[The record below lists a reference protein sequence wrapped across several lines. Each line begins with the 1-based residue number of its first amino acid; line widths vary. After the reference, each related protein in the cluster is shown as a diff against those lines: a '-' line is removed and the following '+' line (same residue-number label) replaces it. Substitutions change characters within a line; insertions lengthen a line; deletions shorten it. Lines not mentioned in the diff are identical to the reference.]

1 MLTLQG
7 VIPPVPTPFTKQGDL
22 DTDTLKQLLTRL
34 EPQVDGFLIL
44 GSTGEAALLTE
55 TERHTGFRGGSRGC
69 PHDQTAAG
77 RDRRRGDAAG
87 SGA

>member
-1 MLTLQG
+1 MLSLSG
-7 VIPPVPTPFTKQGDL
+7 IIPPVPTPFTKQGDL
-22 DTDTLKQLLTRL
+22 DTDALKQLLRRL

-55 TERHTGFRGGSRGC
+55 TERTQVLEAAREAVPTTKPLLVGTGGEATRL
-69 PHDQTAAG
+69 
-77 RDRRRGDAAG
+77 G